1 MFMEDPATS
10 FATRDI
16 GTSGTVADDQNLVF
30 ALQLPIQ
37 NTRKD
42 STSQT
47 DMIKDLPASM
57 QGESRFQQRKN
68 GDKALGEE
76 DKWIIWCCFTKK
88 DWCIEAPY
96 IQGNVTTT
104 TFLKVMG
111 QVL

>member
-1 MFMEDPATS
+1 MEDPATS

-30 ALQLPIQ
+30 ALQLPMQ
-37 NTRKD
+37 NIRKD
-42 STSQT
+42 STSQI

-76 DKWIIWCCFTKK
+76 DK
-88 DWCIEAPY
+88 
-96 IQGNVTTT
+96 
-104 TFLKVMG
+104 
-111 QVL
+111 